1 MQIQQEVIKAI
12 EKEVLLQ
19 GVTVVAKGS
28 KVNYRTLKKIL
39 ATGKT
44 EKTPYK
50 KLISFLK
57 KEIKDRKEVLQVIED
72 DQN

>member
-1 MQIQQEVIKAI
+1 MQIQQEVKNAI

-19 GVTVVAKGS
+19 GITVVAKGS

-39 ATGKT
+39 ETGKT

-50 KLISFLK
+50 KLVLFLK
-57 KEIKDRKEVLQVIED
+57 KEIKGRKEVLQMIED